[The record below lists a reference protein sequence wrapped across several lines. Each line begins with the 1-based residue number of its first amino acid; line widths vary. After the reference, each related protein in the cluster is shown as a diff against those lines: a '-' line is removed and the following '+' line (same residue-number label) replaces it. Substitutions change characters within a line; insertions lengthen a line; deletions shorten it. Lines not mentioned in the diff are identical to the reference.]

1 MPRKIDTS
9 SPYWIDNPGRVRAIQ
24 KSMAERGID
33 VYLGTRPRTLS
44 FVLDAFC
51 PWRSYL
57 LIPPEGE
64 PVLFTFIVD
73 AARVGDETW
82 LPTDNVRAY
91 APMGGQDQMSVI
103 SSCIADEFGLA
114 GGRLGVEDG
123 ISTYTPEGNLSHY
136 EWEALKAALPGW
148 ELVNAHGI
156 VDELSFIKDSGT
168 IARFREASR
177 IVDEGQRAAR
187 AAIEHGG
194 WRGMTETEI
203 AGIAAL
209 AMRRSGSV
217 SEWNF
222 AGLNEISS
230 GYRTGLGACTPPTTR
245 EFQAGEPLMLD
256 FHSMFML
263 ALGDHSHNYLI
274 GPASARLRRH
284 ADNFVDL
291 VSTVLANYKEGA
303 TPSSLQM
310 TMMDRAEALGCADF
324 LLPGC
329 EHGIGLFGDEWRIG
343 RADEGPFPYWTDPD
357 HAYRAGELLIC
368 AMQYAAPDEGVG
380 FRYENPILIGKD
392 GCEPLSK
399 YPLAIEEIE

>member
-1 MPRKIDTS
+1 MPRTIDRAS
-9 SPYWIDNPGRVRAIQ
+9 QYWIDNPARVRAIQ
-24 KSMAERGID
+24 KSMAEKGID
-33 VYLGTRPRTLS
+33 AYLGTRPRTLS

-57 LIPPEGE
+57 VIPGEGT

-73 AARVGDETW
+73 AARVADETW
-82 LPTDNVRAY
+82 LPSDNVRAY

-103 SSCIADEFGLA
+103 SSVLVDEFGIA
-114 GGRLGVEDG
+114 AGRLGVEDG
-123 ISTYTPEGNLSHY
+123 ISSYTPEGNLSHY
-136 EWEALKAALPGW
+136 EWEALKVALPGW

-177 IVDEGQRAAR
+177 IVDEGQKAAR
-187 AAIEHGG
+187 AALEHGG

-245 EFQAGEPLMLD
+245 EFRSGEPLMLD

-291 VSTVLANYKEGA
+291 VSTVLDNYKEGA

-310 TMMDRAEALGCADF
+310 AMMDRAETLGCADF

-357 HAYRAGELLIC
+357 HAYKAGELLIC

-380 FRYENPILIGKD
+380 FRYENPILIGKE

-399 YPLAIEEIE
+399 FPLAIEEIE

>member
-1 MPRKIDTS
+1 MPRTIDRAS
-9 SPYWIDNPGRVRAIQ
+9 QYWIDNPARVRAIQ
-24 KSMAERGID
+24 KSMAEKGID
-33 VYLGTRPRTLS
+33 AYLGTRPRTLS

-57 LIPPEGE
+57 VIPGEGT

-73 AARVGDETW
+73 AARVADETW
-82 LPTDNVRAY
+82 LPSDNVRAY

-103 SSCIADEFGLA
+103 SSVLVDEFGIA
-114 GGRLGVEDG
+114 AGRLGVEDG
-123 ISTYTPEGNLSHY
+123 ISSYTPEGNLSHY
-136 EWEALKAALPGW
+136 EWEALKVALPGW
-148 ELVNAHGI
+148 ELINAHGI

-177 IVDEGQRAAR
+177 IVDEGQKAAR
-187 AAIEHGG
+187 AALEHGG

-245 EFQAGEPLMLD
+245 EFRSGEPLMLD

-291 VSTVLANYKEGA
+291 VSTVLDNYKEGA

-310 TMMDRAEALGCADF
+310 AMMDRAETLGCADF

-357 HAYRAGELLIC
+357 HAYKAGELLIC

-380 FRYENPILIGKD
+380 FRYENPILIGKE

-399 YPLAIEEIE
+399 FPLAIEEIE

>member
-1 MPRKIDTS
+1 MPRTIDRAS
-9 SPYWIDNPGRVRAIQ
+9 QYWIDNPARVRAIQ
-24 KSMAERGID
+24 KSMAEKGID
-33 VYLGTRPRTLS
+33 AYLGTRPRTLS

-57 LIPPEGE
+57 VIPGEGA

-73 AARVGDETW
+73 AARVADETW
-82 LPTDNVRAY
+82 LPSDNVRAY

-103 SSCIADEFGLA
+103 SSVLVDEFGIA
-114 GGRLGVEDG
+114 AGRLGVEDG
-123 ISTYTPEGNLSHY
+123 ISSYTPEGNLSHY
-136 EWEALKAALPGW
+136 EWEALKVALPGW

-177 IVDEGQRAAR
+177 IVDEGQKAAR
-187 AAIEHGG
+187 AALEHGG

-245 EFQAGEPLMLD
+245 EFRSGEPLMLD

-291 VSTVLANYKEGA
+291 VSTVLDNYKEGA

-310 TMMDRAEALGCADF
+310 AMMDRAETLGCADF

-357 HAYRAGELLIC
+357 HAYKAGELLIC

-380 FRYENPILIGKD
+380 FRYENPILIGKE

-399 YPLAIEEIE
+399 FPLAIEEIE

>member
-1 MPRKIDTS
+1 MPRTIDRAS
-9 SPYWIDNPGRVRAIQ
+9 QYWIDNPARVRAIQ
-24 KSMAERGID
+24 KSMAEKGID
-33 VYLGTRPRTLS
+33 AYLGTRPRTLS

-57 LIPPEGE
+57 VIPREGN

-73 AARVGDETW
+73 AARVADETW
-82 LPTDNVRAY
+82 LPSDNVRAY

-103 SSCIADEFGLA
+103 SSVLVDEFGIA
-114 GGRLGVEDG
+114 TGRLGVEDG
-123 ISTYTPEGNLSHY
+123 ISSYTPEGNLSHY
-136 EWEALKAALPGW
+136 EWEALKVALPGW

-177 IVDEGQRAAR
+177 IVDEGQKAAR
-187 AAIEHGG
+187 AALEHGG

-245 EFQAGEPLMLD
+245 EFRAGEPLMLD

-291 VSTVLANYKEGA
+291 VSTVLDSYKEGA

-357 HAYRAGELLIC
+357 HAYKAGELLIC

-380 FRYENPILIGKD
+380 FRYENPILIGKE

-399 YPLAIEEIE
+399 FPLAIEEIE

>member
-1 MPRKIDTS
+1 MPRTITRT
-9 SPYWIDNPGRVRAIQ
+9 SPYWIDNPARVRAVQ
-24 KSMAERGID
+24 AAMAERGID

-44 FVLDAFC
+44 FILDAFC

-57 LIPPEGE
+57 LIPATGD

-82 LPTDNVRAY
+82 LPPDNVRAY

-103 SSCIADEFGLA
+103 SSCIMDEFGVA
-114 GGRLGVEDG
+114 KGILGVEDG

-136 EWEALKAALPGW
+136 EWLGLEAALPGW
-148 ELVNAHGI
+148 ELVNAHDIIDG
-156 VDELSFIKDSGT
+156 LSFIKDAGT

-177 IVDEGQRAAR
+177 IVDVGQKAAR
-187 AAIEHGG
+187 EALEHGG
-194 WRGMTETEI
+194 WKGMTETEI

-209 AMRRSGSV
+209 AMRRAGSL

-230 GYRTGLGACTPPTTR
+230 GYRTGLGACTPPTAR
-245 EFQAGEPLMLD
+245 EFKAGEPLMLD

-274 GPASARLRRH
+274 GPASPRLRRH

-291 VSTVLANYKEGA
+291 VSTVLDHYKEGA
-303 TPSSLQM
+303 TPSSLA
-310 TMMDRAEALGCADF
+310 TVMMDRAEALGCADF

-343 RADEGPFPYWTDPD
+343 RADEGPFPYWTNPD
-357 HAYRAGELLIC
+357 HEYKAGELLIC

-392 GCEPLSK
+392 GCEALSK
-399 YPLAIEEIE
+399 FPLAIEEIE